1 MSDAVLPKIEVT
13 HVQNP
18 DGTAND
24 GAPSLDSP
32 STITEGGH
40 SARPRSAASS
50 EVNFPNNGTKTPINI
65 LIRNVPN
72 KDSNG
77 INPTLQQAARAE
89 PAAQAARSTTAID
102 PLSHHI
108 LKRTNTENTIPQKL
122 RNGPESPITEVASP
136 TSPDLPSPGKQLTPD
151 IQHSDSNPSKEKK
164 SVFPSFTRQHSVVL
178 TVLNYLARLW
188 KGVSFLSRFAI
199 KGGKKKDPTG
209 DMDDDGSEAGD
220 QRTEGM
226 NAHVFSSSVGANG
239 YIPRH
244 KEPPRYI
251 KVRARDKKV
260 REFDRMFLA
269 QELSGTKQHAFG
281 DEKTPG
287 LTMSDIPPVA
297 IAHKIPKSVKSNG
310 AVWSTEFSKCG
321 KYLAAAGQDQV
332 VRVWALIS
340 TPEERQAHEYEEDLS
355 SRTHGGARL
364 SAPVFRSTPI
374 REFEGHTGDIL
385 DLSWSKNNFL
395 LSSSMDKTV
404 RLWHISRQECL
415 CTFKHKDFVTSIAFH
430 PKDDRFFL
438 AGSLDSVL
446 RLWSIPDK
454 SVSYYKQLP
463 DLITAVAFTPDGKTA
478 IAGVL
483 SGLCLFYET
492 AGLNPQGQI
501 HVRSSRGKNAKGS
514 KITGIR
520 TTTWP
525 PDDENGE
532 VKVLVTSNDS
542 RIRLYN
548 LKDKTL
554 EMKFRGHENN
564 FSQINASFSDDACH
578 VICGSEDRKSYI
590 WNTSPIDFENHKD
603 KRPLEFFEAHSA
615 MVTATAIAPTASRQL
630 LGASGDP
637 IYDLCNP
644 PPVTLLSRE
653 ESNASSVPRVE
664 SEQQRLSDPVTEP
677 VKTPAYLARSSHN
690 DGMIIVT
697 ADYLGSIKVFR
708 CDCAYQKRRN
718 DHWETSSTFSKKVAK
733 RPGSIMTK
741 NSGGSRRNSQSHISL
756 AGGLH
761 SDHILSWRNGVADDT
776 STRSTTMTSHSD
788 RSVSPRKLIRNT
800 KSVNNFANTAR
811 QQPYASSAMAHASP
825 SVSNTSPPQSIHD
838 AANKKIS
845 SPSTQPPRPSFVLS
859 RDANPSKPEAVGKS
873 YQFWNVA
880 SWKPQ
885 ARDANKP
892 DSSSVRSPPGRGA
905 SVVSKI
911 SSEDGSPGDLDG
923 EESEGDSLACRKCN
937 GKDFRARKVVG
948 KGLVMVCTRCGTYV
962 E

>member
-18 DGTAND
+18 DGTDNN
-24 GAPSLDSP
+24 GAQSLDSP
-32 STITEGGH
+32 STITEGGQ
-40 SARPRSAASS
+40 SARPKSAASS
-50 EVNFPNNGTKTPINI
+50 EGNYQTNGKKTPINI
-65 LIRNVPN
+65 LIRNIPS
-72 KDSNG
+72 KESNG
-77 INPTLQQAARAE
+77 VNPPLQQAAQGAH
-89 PAAQAARSTTAID
+89 AARSSTAID

-108 LKRTNTENTIPQKL
+108 LRRTNTENTIPQKL

-136 TSPDLPSPGKQLTPD
+136 TSPDLPSPGRQPTPD
-151 IQHSDSNPSKEKK
+151 IHHSDSNPIKDKK
-164 SVFPSFTRQHSVVL
+164 R
-178 TVLNYLARLW
+178 
-188 KGVSFLSRFAI
+188 GVSFLSRFAI
-199 KGGKKKDPTG
+199 KGGKKKDTMG

-239 YIPRH
+239 YIPQH

-251 KVRARDKKV
+251 KVRAHDKKS

-269 QELSGTKQHAFG
+269 QELSGTKQHTFG
-281 DEKTPG
+281 DEKVPG
-287 LTMSDIPPVA
+287 FTMSDIPPVA
-297 IAHKIPKSVKSNG
+297 LAHKIPKSAKSNG

-340 TPEERQAHEYEEDLS
+340 TTEERQAHEYEEDVTS
-355 SRTHGGARL
+355 STHGGARL

-374 REFEGHTGDIL
+374 REFEGHSGDIL

-430 PKDDRFFL
+430 PRDDRFFL

-454 SVSYYKQLP
+454 SVSFYKQLP

-478 IAGVL
+478 VAGVL

-492 AGLNPQGQI
+492 SGLNPQGQI

-564 FSQINASFSDDACH
+564 FSQINASFSDDARY

-590 WNTSPIDFENHKD
+590 WNTGPIDLEHHKD

-653 ESNASSVPRVE
+653 ESNASSIPRIE
-664 SEQQRLSDPVTEP
+664 SEQQRLSDPATEP
-677 VKTPAYLARSSHN
+677 VKTPAYLARGSHN
-690 DGMIIVT
+690 DGLIIVT

-718 DHWETSSTFSKKVAK
+718 DQWETNSTFSKKVSK
-733 RPGSIMTK
+733 RSGSIMTR
-741 NSGGSRRNSQSHISL
+741 NSEGSRRNSQSQISL
-756 AGGLH
+756 AGGLQ
-761 SDHILSWRNGVADDT
+761 SDHILSWRNGVADDA
-776 STRSTTMTSHSD
+776 SIRSTAMTSHSD

-800 KSVNNFANTAR
+800 KSINNLASTAR

-825 SVSNTSPPQSIHD
+825 SVSTTSPPQSIHS
-838 AANKKIS
+838 AIS
-845 SPSTQPPRPSFVLS
+845 KRIGSTPKQPPKPSFVLN
-859 RDANPSKPEAVGKS
+859 RDANPPKLEAAAKS

-885 ARDANKP
+885 SRDASKS
-892 DSSSVRSPPGRGA
+892 DSGSLRPPAGRGTSFA
-905 SVVSKI
+905 SKI
-911 SSEDGSPGDLDG
+911 SSEEGSSGDLDG

-937 GKDFRARKVVG
+937 GRDFRARKVAG
-948 KGLVMVCTRCGTYV
+948 KGLVMACTRCGAYV